1 MSKLSHI
8 EDVERR
14 AQQEQE
20 REAQVS
26 VPESASRPIP
36 SDEPDRAEA
45 PSAQEDMTAE
55 QEEEFHGLD
64 TIQPMGGG
72 HKALIVIALVVVAVA
87 ILYIVNSWIHFI

>member
-20 REAQVS
+20 REAQV
-26 VPESASRPIP
+26 SRPIP

-64 TIQPMGGG
+64 TMQPMGGG

>member
-1 MSKLSHI
+1 MSSVVLNRSRNA
-8 EDVERR
+8 RR
-14 AQQEQE
+14 K
-20 REAQVS
+20 S
-26 VPESASRPIP
+26 PCPNLPPVPFHPMN
-36 SDEPDRAEA
+36 PDRALEA

-64 TIQPMGGG
+64 SMQPMGGG

>member
-36 SDEPDRAEA
+36 SDEPDRAEV

-55 QEEEFHGLD
+55 EEFHGLD
-64 TIQPMGGG
+64 TMQPMGGG

>member
-55 QEEEFHGLD
+55 FHGLD
-64 TIQPMGGG
+64 TMQPMGGG

>member
-26 VPESASRPIP
+26 VPESASRP
-36 SDEPDRAEA
+36 
-45 PSAQEDMTAE
+45 
-55 QEEEFHGLD
+55 FH
-64 TIQPMGGG
+64 PMNRTGPR
-72 HKALIVIALVVVAVA
+72 HRLRRKT
-87 ILYIVNSWIHFI
+87 